1 MKPGNKNSFNS
12 KSTININNKDYTYYS
27 ISEAERNG
35 LEGVSKLPK
44 SLKVLLEN
52 LLRYEDDLTVNKS
65 QITAIKDW
73 LKTKKSNTEIA
84 YRPARV
90 LLQDYTGIPAVADL
104 AAMREA
110 VKEKSKDPNTINP
123 LSAVD
128 LVIDH
133 SVQVDQSA
141 KADSFDKNV
150 EIEFKRNGERYSF
163 LKWGQNAFNNFRI
176 VPPGTGICHQ
186 VNLEYLSKV
195 VWSEKVNDEQYIF
208 PDTLVGTDSHTTMVN
223 GLSVLGWGVGG
234 IEAEA
239 GMLGQPI
246 SMLIPEVIGFEVKNK
261 MPEGTTATD
270 LVLTVV
276 KMLRDKGVVGKFVEF
291 FGEGLKNL
299 TLADRATIANMA
311 PEYGAT
317 CGFFP
322 IDDETLKYLKF
333 SGRDDE
339 TVKIVEDY
347 AKAQGLWA
355 SSDIEFTDTLTLDM
369 STIVPTI
376 SGPKRPQDKVLL
388 SEASK
393 SFDKSF
399 KENTGREEFKSS
411 KVSNTDYEIKDGSIL
426 IAAITSCTNTSNPNV
441 LIGAGLLAKKAVALG
456 IKTKPWVKTS
466 LAPGSQVVT
475 DYLEKAG
482 LNTYLD
488 KLGFNLVGYGCT
500 TCIGNSGPLADNIVE
515 AIQKENLYG
524 VSVLSGNR
532 NFEGRISPHIKANY
546 LASPPLV
553 VAYSLAGHMSFDL
566 YKDSFGKD
574 KNGNDVYLKDIWPSN
589 QEIED
594 TLKTSL
600 NADMFIKRYSNIS
613 QGPKQW
619 QEIKTEKSS
628 IYNWDENSTY
638 VKKPPFFDNLSDQPE
653 GFKPIKDARPLL
665 ILGDMVTT
673 DHISPAG
680 NIQKESPT
688 GEYFMKHQ
696 ILPKDYNSYGSRR
709 GNHEVMMRGTF
720 ANIRI
725 RNEMAPGT
733 EGGYTKL
740 YPEEKV
746 MPVYDAVVEYKKRGT
761 DLVVIG
767 GKEYG
772 TGSSRDWA
780 AKGTKLL
787 GVKAVIAESFERIH
801 RSNLIGMGILPLQF
815 KDNVNRTNLEL
826 KGSELISVVDIEK
839 GINPSDVV
847 KLEIKYISGEIKI
860 IDTLCRIDT
869 KNELEYYKNGGI
881 LQYVLRNMI

>member
-1 MKPGNKNSFNS
+1 MTPGNKNSYNS
-12 KSTININNKDYTYYS
+12 LKKITVNDKEYNYYS
-27 ISEAERNG
+27 LNEAEKNG
-35 LEGVSKLPK
+35 LEGINKLPK

-52 LLRYEDDLTVNKS
+52 LLRYEDDLSVTKS
-65 QITAIKDW
+65 QIEAIKNW
-73 LKTKKSNTEIA
+73 LKTKKSKTEIA

-110 VKEKSKDPNTINP
+110 VKEKNKDPNTINP

-141 KADSFDKNV
+141 KADSFEKNV
-150 EIEFKRNGERYSF
+150 DIEFERNGERYSF
-163 LKWGQNAFNNFRI
+163 LKWGQQAFDNFRI

-195 VWSEKVNDEQYIF
+195 VWSEEFKGEKYLF

-246 SMLIPEVIGFEVKNK
+246 SMLIPEVIGFEMKNK

-291 FGEGLKNL
+291 YGEGLKNL

-322 IDDETLKYLKF
+322 IDEETLKYLKF
-333 SGRDDE
+333 SGRDQQ
-339 TVKIVEDY
+339 TVDIVENY
-347 AKAQGLWA
+347 AKEQGLWA
-355 SSDIEFTDTLTLDM
+355 SNEIEFTDIISLDM
-369 STIVPTI
+369 STVVPTI

-388 SEASK
+388 TDAPSSFQKVLQEATNKNEK
-393 SFDKSF
+393 SI
-399 KENTGREEFKSS
+399 S

-441 LIGAGLLAKKAVALG
+441 LIGAGLLAKKAIEKGLQV
-456 IKTKPWVKTS
+456 KPWVKTS

-475 DYLEKAG
+475 DYLAKAG

-488 KLGFNLVGYGCT
+488 QLGFNLVGYGCT
-500 TCIGNSGPLADNIVE
+500 TCIGNSGPLPENIVE
-515 AIQKENLYG
+515 AIQKENIYA

-553 VAYSLAGHMSFDL
+553 VAYAIAGHMEVDL
-566 YKDSFGKD
+566 YKDPLGKD
-574 KNGNDVYLKDIWPSN
+574 KEGKDVFLKDIWPSN
-589 QEIED
+589 KEIED
-594 TLKTSL
+594 TFKDSL
-600 NADMFIKRYSNIS
+600 NAEMFIQRYSNVS
-613 QGPKQW
+613 EGPTQW
-619 QEIKTEKSS
+619 QKIKTDKSS
-628 IYNWDENSTY
+628 IYNWDEGSTY
-638 VKKPPFFDNLSDQPE
+638 VKKPPFFDSLPDKPE
-653 GFKPIKDARPLL
+653 GFKEIKDARPLL

-680 NIQKESPT
+680 SIQKDSPT
-688 GEYFMKHQ
+688 GEYFMEHQ

-733 EGGYTKL
+733 EGGFTKL

-746 MPVYDAVVEYKKRGT
+746 LPVYDAVVEYKKRGT

-787 GVKAVIAESFERIH
+787 GIKAVIAESFERIH

-815 KDNVNRTNLEL
+815 IDDVNRKNLKL
-826 KGSELISVVDIEK
+826 IGSELISILNIEK
-839 GINPSDVV
+839 GVNPSDEVTV
-847 KLEIKYISGEIKI
+847 EIKYASGEIKKI
-860 IDTLCRIDT
+860 KTLCRIDT